1 MSVSSTP
8 TVAITF
14 PGYPFESFAVSVISA
29 APSAITYEVDCAPGA
44 DFDDCGIAVPF
55 TIAQGPKTLSLRY
68 DYSGQDDGDV

>member
-55 TIAQGPKTLSLRY
+55 TIAQGPKTLSLRLQRP
-68 DYSGQDDGDV
+68 G